1 MLQVKH
7 LTLVQIQD
15 QKTLI
20 RDLSFSLQAGQ
31 RLAVIGAEGNGK
43 SSLLRLLHDPE
54 SVASYLCWT
63 GEIFYAPHRLGFLEQ
78 EAGPEFLAAAAAD
91 LFSPHAAESELYRLA
106 SLLNLDHSLLFDSR
120 PLQSFSGGERLK
132 VRLLLLLLQEP
143 DILLLDE
150 PGNDLDLE
158 GLAWLEQFLREAPQ
172 AILYISHDETLLA
185 RTATSILHI
194 EQIWRRTEPRAT
206 LSGLGFEAYMDQFL
220 GGIERQNARAAKE
233 EQDYRRKLERY
244 REIEAKVN
252 ADLNSVSRQDPH
264 GGRLLKKKM
273 QAVKA
278 TGRRFERQHEHQT
291 QRTDR
296 EDEVDFFLEDLPGL
310 PADKEVLRLDLPELR
325 AGGRT
330 LAVDVQLLLKGPEL
344 RAGAR
349 TLAAD
354 VQLLIKGPEHLGITG
369 ANGCGKSTLLK
380 EILTRLRTRPDLT
393 VFYMPQSLE
402 DLFLPGQRPLEFL
415 VPDGDKILL
424 QEASNLLGSMHFAR
438 EEAERE
444 IRLLSGGQK
453 IKLLFA
459 KLRLS
464 EANVLVLDEPT
475 RHLSPLS
482 NPVLRAG
489 LAAYSG
495 AIISVSHDRRYLSE
509 VCDRVLRLT
518 AAGLREEDPRLYQSE

>member
-54 SVASYLCWT
+54 SVASYLSWT

-132 VRLLLLLLQEP
+132 VRLLLLLRQEP

-330 LAVDVQLLLKGPEL
+330 LA
-344 RAGAR
+344 
-349 TLAAD
+349 AD

-380 EILTRLRTRPDLT
+380 EILIRLRTRPDLT